1 MTVGGKNPGR
11 WAAQRYAIWRAW
23 IAGAGLAIALL
34 LTAGATR
41 ADEWNK
47 TYTVTGRA
55 HVSVNTNDG
64 AVRVTTADVKQVEL
78 HVYYSGYKPDRD
90 LQIESHQDGDA
101 VQLTARLRSNF
112 NWGWGGMHKSLRIE
126 VHMPREADLQVNT
139 GDGSVEAQSVSGNL
153 DIHSGDGHILV
164 EGARGQIRLR
174 TGDGSIEGRDLDG
187 SVEADSGDGHITL
200 AGRFDALNVKT
211 GDGSVEAHAAA
222 GSKLQTAWNLRTGDG
237 SVDLTLP
244 GDLQATIDAST
255 NDGHIS
261 LGIPVTVEGTFST
274 SQIHGKMNG
283 GGQQLLIHTGDG
295 SIRLNRG

>member
-90 LQIESHQDGDA
+90 LQIESQQDGDA
-101 VQLTARLRSNF
+101 VQLTARLRV
-112 NWGWGGMHKSLRIE
+112 SLR
-126 VHMPREADLQVNT
+126 
-139 GDGSVEAQSVSGNL
+139 
-153 DIHSGDGHILV
+153 
-164 EGARGQIRLR
+164 
-174 TGDGSIEGRDLDG
+174 
-187 SVEADSGDGHITL
+187 
-200 AGRFDALNVKT
+200 KT
-211 GDGSVEAHAAA
+211 SEC
-222 GSKLQTAWNLRTGDG
+222 L
-237 SVDLTLP
+237 
-244 GDLQATIDAST
+244 
-255 NDGHIS
+255 
-261 LGIPVTVEGTFST
+261 
-274 SQIHGKMNG
+274 
-283 GGQQLLIHTGDG
+283 
-295 SIRLNRG
+295 

>member
-1 MTVGGKNPGR
+1 MQGSERRDLGLRAVVVATMVLSGLLV
-11 WAAQRYAIWRAW
+11 ASSAQ
-23 IAGAGLAIALL
+23 
-34 LTAGATR
+34 

-47 TYTVTGRA
+47 SYTVTGRA

-64 AVRVTTADVKQVEL
+64 SVRVTTAEVKQVEL
-78 HVYYSGYKPDRD
+78 HVYYEGYKPDRD
-90 LQIESHQDGDA
+90 LQIESHQNGDS
-101 VQLTARLRSNF
+101 VELTARLRSGF
-112 NWGWGGMHKSLRIE
+112 NWGWGGFHRSLRIE
-126 VHMPREADLQVNT
+126 VHMPREADLQVGT

-164 EGARGQIRLR
+164 EGARGTIRLR

-200 AGRFDALNVKT
+200 AGRFDALNIKT
-211 GDGSVEAHAAA
+211 GDGSVEAHAMP
-222 GSKLQTAWNLRTGDG
+222 GSKLLSGWNLRTGDG

-283 GGQQLLIHTGDG
+283 GGQQLTIHTGDG
-295 SIRLNRG
+295 SIRLNRS